1 MTNEIRGYLRGE
13 LLKTAQM
20 FGTACFVL
28 FLTLSIPPAALAGTF
43 GPPKFYP
50 AGSRP
55 ESIATAD
62 FNHDGK
68 LDLGVVDYSNQVSIL
83 LGNGDG
89 TFQAPRK
96 YAVGQGTFLIDIGV
110 GDFNEDGNIDI
121 VATVSLVGNNGG
133 SVALLLG
140 KGDGTFERPKYIN
153 AGNSPLSVAVAD
165 LNGDHHLDLW
175 VGGNGSSTVLLGKGD
190 GTFGPPTYYGVFAA
204 SYGVAI
210 SDFNGDGKPDAAVT
224 SLEENL
230 VYVFLGNGDGTF
242 QAARQID
249 VGADYPFSVVPADF
263 NHDGKMDLAVSD
275 SASNTVSILLGNGD
289 GTFQPPYLAYGGVS
303 PARLKAAKI
312 TADSKLDIV
321 VADYGNSS
329 GQGAGIALLTGNGDG
344 TFGFAGPFRAGK
356 NPTDVAVG
364 RFNADK
370 KLDLA
375 VTDSGSKTVSIL
387 LNTTK

>member
-1 MTNEIRGYLRGE
+1 
-13 LLKTAQM
+13 M
-20 FGTACFVL
+20 FAAACCVL
-28 FLTLSIPPAALAGTF
+28 FLSLSIPPAVLARAF

-50 AGSRP
+50 AGLRP
-55 ESIATAD
+55 ESVATAD

-68 LDLGVVDYSNQVSIL
+68 LDLAVVDYSNQVSVL

-89 TFQAPRK
+89 TFQPPRK
-96 YAVGQGTFLIDIGV
+96 YAVGQGTFLIDVGV

-133 SVALLLG
+133 SIALLLG
-140 KGDGTFERPKYIN
+140 NGDGTFRRAKYIN
-153 AGNSPLSVAVAD
+153 AGNSPLSIAVAD

-190 GTFGPPTYYGVFAA
+190 GTFGSPTYYGVFAA

-210 SDFNGDGKPDAAVT
+210 SDLNGDGKPDAAVT

-242 QAARQID
+242 QAAKQID
-249 VGADYPFSVVPADF
+249 VSADYPFSVVAADF

-312 TADSKLDIV
+312 TADSKVDIV
-321 VADYGNSS
+321 VADYGDSS
-329 GQGAGIALLTGNGDG
+329 GQGAGVALLTGNGDG

-370 KLDLA
+370 KLDVA
-375 VTDSGSKTVSIL
+375 VSDSGSKTASIL
-387 LNTTK
+387 LNTTELW

>member
-1 MTNEIRGYLRGE
+1 
-13 LLKTAQM
+13 LKNAQM
-20 FGTACFVL
+20 FAASCCFL
-28 FLTLSIPPAALAGTF
+28 FLVPNLPPVALARAF

-50 AGSRP
+50 AGMRP
-55 ESIATAD
+55 ESVATAD

-68 LDLGVVDYSNQVSIL
+68 LDLAVVDYDNQVSIL

-89 TFQAPRK
+89 TFQPPRK
-96 YAVGQGTFLIDIGV
+96 YAVGQGSDLIDIGV

-121 VATVSLVGNNGG
+121 VATVSRWGNNGG
-133 SVALLLG
+133 TIALLPG
-140 KGDGTFERPKYIN
+140 NGDGTFKRATYIN

-175 VGGNGSSTVLLGKGD
+175 VGGNGSSSVLLGRGD
-190 GTFGPPTYYGVFAA
+190 GTFGSPTIYDVFTA

-210 SDFNGDGKPDAAVT
+210 TDFNGDGKPDAAVT
-224 SLEENL
+224 SLVENL

-242 QAARQID
+242 QPAIQVN
-249 VGADYPFSVVPADF
+249 VGADYPYSVVAADF

-275 SASNTVSILLGNGD
+275 SASNGVSVLLGNGD
-289 GTFQPPYLAYGGVS
+289 GTFQSPYLTYGGIS

-312 TADSKLDIV
+312 YPGSKLDIV
-321 VADYGNSS
+321 VADYGDSS
-329 GQGAGIALLTGNGDG
+329 GQGAGVVLLRGNGDG
-344 TFGFAGPFRAGK
+344 TFGLAVPFRAGK

-375 VTDSGSKTVSIL
+375 VSDSGANTVSIL
-387 LNTTK
+387 LNTTR